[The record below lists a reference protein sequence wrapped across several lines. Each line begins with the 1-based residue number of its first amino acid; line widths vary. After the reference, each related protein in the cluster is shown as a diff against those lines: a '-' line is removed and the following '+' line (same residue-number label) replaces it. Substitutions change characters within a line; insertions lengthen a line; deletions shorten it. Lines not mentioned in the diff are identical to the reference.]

1 MPAKAQT
8 KKIKVDDVEYTL
20 QKLPAREWIRLRK
33 RCTKGNNF
41 DEEKFVDEILE
52 YIVVD
57 PKQTLDDFEDYG
69 TLEEVVAEAVN
80 FQSGKQV
87 L

>member
-1 MPAKAQT
+1 MKQ
-8 KKIKVDDVEYTL
+8 KIKGNEYTF

-33 RCTKGNNF
+33 RCTKNNNF
-41 DEEKFVDEILE
+41 DEEKFMDEVLE
-52 YIVVD
+52 HIVVE
-57 PKQTLDDFEDYG
+57 PKKTIDDFEDYAE
-69 TLEEVVAEAVN
+69 LEEVVAEAVN